1 MVAGSERSGA
11 VGQSGVARSDGAPGP
26 AEQRVGGGG
35 VDGRSRR
42 DGEKW
47 MSVRVAAGA
56 MGKMKG

>member
-35 VDGRSRR
+35 AWVAAVWTG
-42 DGEKW
+42 
-47 MSVRVAAGA
+47 AAGA
-56 MGKMKG
+56 MGKNG